1 MRGTTPPGRWRG
13 ARGVPGRPD
22 APRALLPYCGAMPT
36 PPLNYHHLR
45 YFWMVAREGSVRRAA
60 ERMHVSQ
67 PTVSAQVSALED
79 ALGEKLFRRA
89 GRGLALTETG
99 ERVRRYADDIFA
111 LGDELQAAL
120 REPGPASPLRVSIG
134 ITDSVPKLLSHAI
147 VRPAFSAAPHVQ
159 VVCHEGRVADLLGE
173 LAAFRLDLVLADE
186 PAPSSLPVK
195 THHHLLGGCGV
206 VMCATARL
214 AAKLKPRFPKSLDG
228 AAALLPAAH
237 SAFRRTLEPWFETHG
252 IQPRVVAE
260 YDDGALMKMAAAEGL
275 GFLPVPLAAA
285 KEAATRWGLQPIG
298 RAGDCRVQFY
308 AITTERRVQHPAVLA
323 ITRAAH
329 RTLGERA

>member
-1 MRGTTPPGRWRG
+1 M
-13 ARGVPGRPD
+13 AN
-22 APRALLPYCGAMPT
+22 

-60 ERMHVSQ
+60 ERLHVSQ
-67 PTVSAQVSALED
+67 PTVSAQVRALEG

-89 GRGLALTETG
+89 GRGLALTEAG
-99 ERVRRYADDIFA
+99 ERARRYGDDIFA
-111 LGDELQAAL
+111 LGDELQASL
-120 REPGPASPLRVSIG
+120 RHPGPAAPLRVSIG

-147 VRPAFSAAPHVQ
+147 VRPAFDSGPDVQ
-159 VVCHEGRVADLLGE
+159 VVCHEGPVADLLGE

-195 THHHLLGGCGV
+195 THHHLLGSCGV
-206 VMCATARL
+206 VLCASARL
-214 AAKLKPRFPKSLDG
+214 AARLKPHFPRSLDG
-228 AAALLPAAH
+228 APALLPSAH
-237 SAFRRTLEPWFETHG
+237 SAFRRSLEPWFEAQG
-252 IQPRVVAE
+252 VKPRVVAE
-260 YDDGALMKMAAAEGL
+260 YDDGALMTMAAAEGL

-285 KEAATRWGLQPIG
+285 RDTTTRWGLRSIG
-298 RAGDCRVQFY
+298 RAGDCRMQFH

-329 RTLGERA
+329 RTLSEKP